1 MIFPFLSNKCSVG
14 EHKRLPF
21 MKIWIRFYQFQNI
34 HPSSILQILL
44 FCLFSV
50 KEYCDF
56 EGDALCGW
64 YLSVPA
70 TPVPPHSFCWQ
81 TGQGESIHNGE
92 QNHRPAND
100 HTLWAINSIICWN
113 VFVFS
118 FINAW
123 ADLLICRCVFSALLC
138 ILICIRVHFAVALRR
153 VGIYLRTAPM
163 EDMVIPLISSL
174 LPLK

>member
-1 MIFPFLSNKCSVG
+1 MNKI
-14 EHKRLPF
+14 LPVP
-21 MKIWIRFYQFQNI
+21 KYPSII
-34 HPSSILQILL
+34 HPSDITVL
-44 FCLFSV
+44 SV
-50 KEYCDF
+50 LSEGVLWF

-100 HTLWAINSIICWN
+100 HTLWAINCFICWN

-123 ADLLICRCVFSALLC
+123 SDLLICRCVFSALLC
-138 ILICIRVHFAVALRR
+138 ILICIRVHFAVALQR